1 MTELTSEEIGI
12 LMLTKSLIKEAF
24 EQRIQ
29 TLSDFQSMAW
39 KLEEEELEELIQK
52 EVELRDKCFGL
63 LSKIK

>member
-12 LMLTKSLIKEAF
+12 LMLTRSLIKEAF